1 MQECQ
6 EVPSSTTQS
15 VSTVVD
21 PRKARLFT
29 LLGFGAMVL
38 VWGSFPVAA
47 KIGTEHVPPLLFSAV
62 RFLLAFVIL
71 FLIACWRRESLR
83 ITRTQHLRIFL
94 TSLFMVGIPAAI
106 FFASIPYAPAGAL
119 TLMWATAPLF
129 VSLFN
134 FRGAGEARGWRLSV
148 SLLIGIAG
156 ILLVLVG
163 RIPFLPNQGA
173 ATLSFAMS
181 GPALI
186 AELMV
191 LASAAVYGFGML
203 LAKRYSTEV
212 PVLVMT
218 AWQVFYSGV
227 VILLASLVFEHGS
240 SFSPSWTTLEAL
252 LYLVIFCSCI
262 SFFLTFWLIRRIG
275 AIRTA
280 YSDFIIP
287 SVTLL
292 LSYWL
297 LGEELSPAKLGGFL
311 LVMLGCALVEK

>member
-1 MQECQ
+1 M
-6 EVPSSTTQS
+6 PSSTTQS
-15 VSTVVD
+15 VPTAAD
-21 PRKARLFT
+21 PHKARMLT

-62 RFLLAFVIL
+62 RFLLAFLLLLLV
-71 FLIACWRRESLR
+71 ARWRRESLW

-134 FRGAGEARGWRLSV
+134 FRGAGEARGWRLPV

-156 ILLVLVG
+156 ILLVLLG
-163 RIPFLPNQGA
+163 RVPFLPNQGA
-173 ATLSFAMS
+173 SIPGFAMS

-186 AELMV
+186 AELVV
-191 LASAAVYGFGML
+191 LVSAAVYGFGML
-203 LAKRYSTEV
+203 LAKRYSADV

-227 VILLASLVFEHGS
+227 VILLASLIFEHGGPFAPTWS
-240 SFSPSWTTLEAL
+240 TLEAL
-252 LYLVIFCSCI
+252 LYLVVFCSCI

-287 SVTLL
+287 GVTLL